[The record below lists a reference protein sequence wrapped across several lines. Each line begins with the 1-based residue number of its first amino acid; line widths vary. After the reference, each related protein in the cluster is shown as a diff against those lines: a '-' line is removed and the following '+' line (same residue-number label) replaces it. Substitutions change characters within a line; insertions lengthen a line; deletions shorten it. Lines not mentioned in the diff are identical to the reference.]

1 MKPPAK
7 VWTACVLSIVADGHA
22 FGSDC
27 VPVSSVT
34 KWEVLSYHRVLAY
47 SGSRYIAFVIVTDG
61 MFGGGCGSLVPGGP
75 VTLRFFSPTIC
86 EYDRAIVN
94 GQDCEVTSVQFVRQ

>member
-7 VWTACVLSIVADGHA
+7 VWAACVFLIVADGHA

-34 KWEVLSYHRVLAY
+34 KWEVLSSDRVLAY
-47 SGSRYIAFVIVTDG
+47 SGSRYIAFVTVSHGLILN
-61 MFGGGCGSLVPGGP
+61 CGSLVAGGP

-86 EYDRAIVN
+86 QYDRAIVN
-94 GQDCEVTSVQFVRQ
+94 GEDCEVDSVQFVRQQ